1 MISTTPSDH
10 FIRSDRIV
18 SITRPQALTFLL
30 SSFCGPLSQLLPILY
45 YLSVIRP
52 MELRGGRLQRFF
64 RLPSGCGW
72 WKPPGSP
79 GTFVLEYP
87 GIIRTGTRINGSLLL
102 HCMFLG
108 CECCCD
114 RLLVFQGLTVQVFR
128 FLQKDDPSRVRTYD
142 LRLSRME
149 TMRSDCNTI
158 RWCSGYHTVLDR
170 RRS

>member
-10 FIRSDRIV
+10 VTRSDRIV

-79 GTFVLEYP
+79 GTFVLKYP
-87 GIIRTGTRINGSLLL
+87 GVIRTGTRVNGSLFTALYV
-102 HCMFLG
+102 FWVVNAVVTV
-108 CECCCD
+108 
-114 RLLVFQGLTVQVFR
+114 LVFLGLTVQVFR

-142 LRLSRME
+142 LRLSR
-149 TMRSDCNTI
+149 
-158 RWCSGYHTVLDR
+158 TV
-170 RRS
+170 